1 MKPLSR
7 FNQLFSA
14 LALTVASTTLHA
26 QNTELNIERS
36 VKVEFNSQKGYSYNV
51 YGTSDPAK
59 KTGWKLLGGEEG
71 TGENIVFFYRSE
83 ADQKVFFRIESE
95 PSEGGQDPTPP
106 QPEASVIPIT
116 GLPPA
121 ESSGTYNLGEAIG
134 ETEVGGVY
142 RIGISAGTDGVVIEL
157 PHPGLQEYRQKQ
169 IKLSIYRGGTG
180 LGSGKVS
187 LKVPTLAGGEY
198 ESRKLV
204 DNGAKQLTGEVVILP
219 ATASN
224 DGRKVIVELFNDTAN
239 TDGAAGGQWVVT
251 TAAEAMKSTL
261 AHRWEGTS
269 LALQKSDGTWE
280 DWVNLQGSQ
289 GIRGPEGPQG
299 SSGPQGI
306 AGPEG
311 SQGLLG
317 PKADRGPAGPQGSR
331 GQKGERGLLGYKGDK
346 GAKGDKGNPGVKGD
360 RGNKGEKGDTG
371 NVTANGGVVSCCGG
385 ELEGRF
391 ELLNQANISYRTYN
405 LPEDS
410 LLNVKDFT
418 PHNLT
423 CTWSCTPFDLHIHSE
438 WYSSKE
444 RAYYHVYAWHDVE
457 SIKTPQRFVYTI
469 TRLPN
474 NYPHP
479 SSKEDLQTIGR
490 VTTELSFTSMSDNY
504 LIAVEKLQEMYVDNN
519 HLRGKYGYFTMPKT
533 HYLWDMRTNDFTSMI
548 IDDPQLNNNL
558 NPWCNHCE
566 GLFQKINN
574 YFPTHKFLEN
584 NTFDVYV
591 YTIK

>member
-14 LALTVASTTLHA
+14 LVLTVASTTLQA
-26 QNTELNIERS
+26 QNVELDIERS

-157 PHPGLQEYRQKQ
+157 PHPGLEQYRQKQ

-204 DNGAKQLTGEVVILP
+204 DNGAKQITDEVIILP

-224 DGRKVIVELFNDTAN
+224 DGRKVIVELFNDTAS

-251 TAAEAMKSTL
+251 TAAEAMEPVL
-261 AHRWEGTS
+261 AHQWEGTQ
-269 LALQKSDGTWE
+269 LTLQNPDGTWGE
-280 DWVNLQGSQ
+280 WVNLQGAQ

-299 SSGPQGI
+299 SAGPQGL

-311 SQGLLG
+311 SKGSQGETGSRGLQGLQG
-317 PKADRGPAGPQGSR
+317 VAGPQGP
-331 GQKGERGLLGYKGDK
+331 KGDPGNIGNIQAPKSLKGKKIMVFDWLDGSGYDSVDEAVNMWNLTSKSKYQVRSILNNQLLGEGTYNYKPTGSAAQVDIVGEDWEGD
-346 GAKGDKGNPGVKGD
+346 AVKGSIAL
-360 RGNKGEKGDTG
+360 NF
-371 NVTANGGVVSCCGG
+371 VTNSGGIFFAVV
-385 ELEGRF
+385 
-391 ELLNQANISYRTYN
+391 YD
-405 LPEDS
+405 PEDQS
-410 LLNVKDFT
+410 DS
-418 PHNLT
+418 
-423 CTWSCTPFDLHIHSE
+423 WM
-438 WYSSKE
+438 
-444 RAYYHVYAWHDVE
+444 
-457 SIKTPQRFVYTI
+457 
-469 TRLPN
+469 
-474 NYPHP
+474 
-479 SSKEDLQTIGR
+479 
-490 VTTELSFTSMSDNY
+490 LSGGFIM
-504 LIAVEKLQEMYVDNN
+504 E
-519 HLRGKYGYFTMPKT
+519 
-533 HYLWDMRTNDFTSMI
+533 
-548 IDDPQLNNNL
+548 
-558 NPWCNHCE
+558 
-566 GLFQKINN
+566 
-574 YFPTHKFLEN
+574 
-584 NTFDVYV
+584 
-591 YTIK
+591 

>member
-1 MKPLSR
+1 MKKLI
-7 FNQLFSA
+7 
-14 LALTVASTTLHA
+14 LAAGVAFGAITLQA
-26 QNTELNIERS
+26 QNVELDIERS

-51 YGTSDPAK
+51 YGTSDPAQ

-71 TGENIVFFYRSE
+71 TGENIVFFYRSDS
-83 ADQKVFFRIESE
+83 DQKVFFRIESE

-187 LKVPTLAGGEY
+187 LKVPTLAGDEY

-204 DNGAKQLTGEVVILP
+204 DNGAKQLTGEVIILP

-224 DGRKVIVELFNDTAN
+224 DGRKVIVELFNDTAS

-299 SSGPQGI
+299 SAGPQGI

-317 PKADRGPAGPQGSR
+317 PRGNRGPEGPRGIPGPTGSKGAQGSEGPRGSKGVQGVAGPAGP
-331 GQKGERGLLGYKGDK
+331 KG
-346 GAKGDKGNPGVKGD
+346 P
-360 RGNKGEKGDTG
+360 TG
-371 NVTANGGVVSCCGG
+371 NVSAQGYDISVLWAAVKCDWSNKNFDGKDLNGILFSQKGVKVLSESYAPRIITNTSFKNTNLKFILMDHID
-385 ELEGRF
+385 ELRDCNFSGADIIIEFDADVIFRNCNFEGAKLSYTHYSNNEIINWAAAEGRWSIESMNF
-391 ELLNQANISYRTYN
+391 YYRPRYIN
-405 LPEDS
+405 CIMPDGSKVNDPE
-410 LLNVKDFT
+410 
-418 PHNLT
+418 P
-423 CTWSCTPFDLHIHSE
+423 
-438 WYSSKE
+438 
-444 RAYYHVYAWHDVE
+444 
-457 SIKTPQRFVYTI
+457 
-469 TRLPN
+469 
-474 NYPHP
+474 
-479 SSKEDLQTIGR
+479 
-490 VTTELSFTSMSDNY
+490 
-504 LIAVEKLQEMYVDNN
+504 
-519 HLRGKYGYFTMPKT
+519 
-533 HYLWDMRTNDFTSMI
+533 
-548 IDDPQLNNNL
+548 
-558 NPWCNHCE
+558 
-566 GLFQKINN
+566 
-574 YFPTHKFLEN
+574 
-584 NTFDVYV
+584 
-591 YTIK
+591 